1 MAWGSTKAAK
11 LPQALRGVRVVSLA
25 PNLPGPAALMR
36 LAAMGAACTKVEPP
50 SGDPMS
56 LYAPAFYAHLHRGM
70 TVHAIDLKRES
81 GRNELA
87 RELGRADVLITS
99 SRPCA
104 LARLGLDSERLARDF
119 PRLVWVA
126 IVGDYA
132 PLDEL
137 PGHDLTYQAQAG
149 LIDAAL
155 PATLW
160 ADMAGSLLAVEAALQ
175 GLLMRGN
182 SSAAAGQTGAALH
195 FNVALAEAARFAAL
209 PRRFG
214 LTAPGALLG
223 GAHPGYQV
231 LACADGVVTVAA
243 LEPHFLEAWQNVIG
257 IHPELDAAGQL
268 TLVRAWCAARSAEA
282 LNGVAQQHDLP
293 LYAWVSEG

>member
-1 MAWGSTKAAK
+1 MVTAARKAAAV
-11 LPQALRGVRVVSLA
+11 PQALRGVRVVSLA

-36 LAAMGAACTKVEPP
+36 LAAMGAACVKVEPP

-87 RELGRADVLITS
+87 RELARADVLLTS
-99 SRPCA
+99 SRPSA
-104 LARLGLDSERLARDF
+104 LARLGLDGERIARDW

-126 IVGDYA
+126 IVGEHA
-132 PLDEL
+132 PDDEL
-137 PGHDLTYQAQAG
+137 PGHDLTYLAEAG

-155 PATLW
+155 PPTLW

-182 SSAAAGQTGAALH
+182 GQSGTSLH
-195 FNVALAEAARFAAL
+195 HAVALAEAARYAAL
-209 PRRFG
+209 PRRYG

-223 GAHPGYQV
+223 GLHPGYQV
-231 LACADGVVTVAA
+231 MPCADGMVTIAA
-243 LEPHFLEAWQNVIG
+243 LEPHFLEAWQKVVG

-268 TLVRAWCAARSAEA
+268 AQARAWCASRSADA
-282 LNGVAQQHDLP
+282 LNSLAHEKDLP
-293 LYAWVSEG
+293 LFAWAQS